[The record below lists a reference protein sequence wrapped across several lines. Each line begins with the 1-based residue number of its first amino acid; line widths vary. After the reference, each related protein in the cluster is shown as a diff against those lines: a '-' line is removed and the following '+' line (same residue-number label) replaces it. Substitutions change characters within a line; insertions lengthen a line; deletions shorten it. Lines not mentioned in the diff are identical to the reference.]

1 MEKAV
6 ITTERYQ
13 VSDEYYVDVKEEIA
27 GTGERDYW
35 LCNRKN
41 PGEMFFMCTKRY
53 RGQEQEEKFLSDQIS
68 TYIVRYERA
77 MQ

>member
-1 MEKAV
+1 MEKEI
-6 ITTERYQ
+6 ITAERYQ

-41 PGEMFFMCTKRY
+41 PGEMFMCTKRY
-53 RGQEQEEKFLSDQIS
+53 RGQKQEEQFLSDQIR
-68 TYIVRYERA
+68 TYIVRYERT